1 MDWKH
6 LLKAFA
12 FPLVIGGILFGLIK
26 VMDAFKPTPLA
37 EKIVVVDTSGL
48 IRVAASSFARRE
60 EDNPLILNKKLEV
73 YKTSLVKSLNEFAI
87 QNQCIVFTANQVFG
101 DIPDMTEAFL
111 SFVEEQKQ

>member
-6 LLKAFA
+6 LLKGFA
-12 FPLVIGGILFGLIK
+12 FPLIIGGILFALMKTIE
-26 VMDAFKPTPLA
+26 VFKPASLA

-48 IRVAASSFARRE
+48 IRVAASSFARKE

-73 YKTSLVKSLNEFAI
+73 YKTSLVKYLNEFAI

-111 SFVEEQKQ
+111 SFVEEQK

>member
-12 FPLVIGGILFGLIK
+12 FPLVIGGILFCLIK

-37 EKIVVVDTSGL
+37 EKMVIVDTSGL
-48 IRVAASSFARRE
+48 IRIAATNFARRND
-60 EDNPLILNKKLEV
+60 DNPLVLNKQLEA
-73 YKTSLVKSLNEFAI
+73 YKTFLVKSLNEFAI
-87 QNQCIVFTANQVFG
+87 QNRCIVFTANQVFG